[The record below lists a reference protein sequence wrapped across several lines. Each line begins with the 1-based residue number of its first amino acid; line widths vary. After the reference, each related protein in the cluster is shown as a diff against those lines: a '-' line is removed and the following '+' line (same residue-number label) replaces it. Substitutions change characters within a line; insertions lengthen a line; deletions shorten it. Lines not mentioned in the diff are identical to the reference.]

1 MDSMN
6 DYNSLPGLNYSG
18 MKDLAV
24 SPLRFW
30 HLHINPNRPEPETT
44 PAMAFGSALHCKV
57 LEPDKFDDRYC
68 KAFDA
73 AMYPGALRTIEDLR
87 GWLRCHDLK
96 PTGTTKA
103 DLIERVIAAG
113 CEIPILD
120 VLERQHASEI
130 GDREILSADFWRDVH
145 GAAGALYAEPSFM
158 ALLELGIPEVKMV
171 ATDPKTGVPLK
182 CRADLV
188 GDGWILDVKTFSQ
201 QRGKSIDK
209 TITDAL
215 WFDHYLWQAYLYSYI
230 RSLQPGAPKIK
241 DSRFIFA
248 FFEST
253 EPYEVRLREIVPV
266 MGEVSMYW
274 EWARNEV
281 NALIRQYS
289 ECLER
294 WGENPW
300 RGQAEVN
307 ALVDEEIKQLAWV

>member
-1 MDSMN
+1 MN

-24 SPLRFW
+24 SPLRYW
-30 HLHINPNRPEPETT
+30 HLHVNPNRPEPETT
-44 PAMAFGSALHCKV
+44 SAMAFGSALHCKV
-57 LEPDKFDDRYC
+57 LEPDQFDSRHY
-68 KAFDA
+68 KAFNPGD
-73 AMYPGALRTIEDLR
+73 YPGALRTIDDIR
-87 GWLRCHDLK
+87 GWLSERGVK
-96 PTGTTKA
+96 AKGTRKA
-103 DLIERVIAAG
+103 DLVQQVV
-113 CEIPILD
+113 EIDPEMLILD
-120 VLERQHASEI
+120 VLEGYHARDV
-130 GDREILSADFWRDVH
+130 GGREILSADFWRDVH
-145 GAAGALYAEPSFM
+145 GAAGALHAEPSFM
-158 ALLELGIPEVKMV
+158 ALLERGIPEVRMT

-248 FFEST
+248 FVEST

-266 MGEVSMYW
+266 MGEVNMYW

-307 ALVDEEIKQLAWV
+307 ALVDEEIKQLAWI